1 MKVPTFT
8 ERKWVEQFGP
18 ELDMDEVIQFIGN
31 YCDPE
36 EVFSKEQLSYWA
48 EQNNFVEDNN

>member
-1 MKVPTFT
+1 MPTFT